1 MNYLFMLFFN
11 LFIACHTKLAPLQQF
26 FGLRHLE
33 LGCRDR
39 GLRAQGSTVSY
50 KVAMSESQWS
60 VVSEGREAANVTVP
74 LEGQGP
80 TALAAQQTTV
90 KRQIQDV
97 LLKILDGRVAPGI
110 LTLTEEDVKAH
121 FLKLGINC
129 FSLLSEF

>member
-1 MNYLFMLFFN
+1 MGSDILN
-11 LFIACHTKLAPLQQF
+11 LVVGTV
-26 FGLRHLE
+26 GS
-33 LGCRDR
+33 
-39 GLRAQGSTVSY
+39 GLRAPTVSY

-60 VVSEGREAANVTVP
+60 VVSERREAADVTVP
-74 LEGQGP
+74 RDDEGP

-97 LLKILDGRVAPGI
+97 LLNILDERVAPGI

-121 FLKLGINC
+121 VLKLGIDC